1 MSTFSGYN
9 DKAPDLMPTGTLC
22 TGIVGVR
29 AIKVGSGNGARY
41 LDLEITINRGPYEKR
56 KIWTNVMDPA
66 DPQQSAGGKEMG
78 QRAIIRMFE
87 TAGIFVPGNLDS
99 YKAWDGATIEQIGT
113 ALTGKEI
120 AFSVKIESQE
130 GYADKNGI
138 GDFLTPNPSSAVAA
152 KWKKLLDQLKNPQ
165 PAPAPQQGAFAMGGP
180 APVAPKPAGFGTAT
194 PATAGVVPAG
204 FGNGQPAPITAGTGT
219 LTPPAP
225 APVPAV
231 PATMVPPGTVPGRWL
246 QEANGG

>member
-9 DKAPDLMPTGTLC
+9 DKAPDLIPPGTLC

-29 AIKVGSGNGARY
+29 AIKIGSGSGARY
-41 LDLEITINRGPYEKR
+41 MDLEITINRGPYEKR
-56 KIWTNVMDPA
+56 KVWTNVMDPA

-87 TAGIFVPGNLDS
+87 TAGIFVPGNLQS
-99 YKAWDGATIEQIGT
+99 YQQWDGATIEQIGA
-113 ALTGKEI
+113 ALVGKEI

-152 KWKKLLDQLKNPQ
+152 KWKKLLAQLQNPQ
-165 PAPAPQQGAFAMGGP
+165 APAAPAQSAFAMA
-180 APVAPKPAGFGTAT
+180 APVAAKPAGFGTVAA
-194 PATAGVVPAG
+194 PAAPAAPAG
-204 FGNGQPAPITAGTGT
+204 FGNGAAPVAPLAGTGT
-219 LTPPAP
+219 ITPAP
-225 APVPAV
+225 LVPTT
-231 PATMVPPGTVPGRWL
+231 PATLVAPGAVAPNWL
-246 QEANGG
+246 AQANGQ